1 MVLCVNDQLYFAWG
15 VICCSSLDQGIHQ
28 QPCILQAFCSSRPS
42 PLQPGCMHSCQA
54 VISLAEID
62 YNVFPG
68 AFHHLRCFRIKLTW
82 VLALPVVN
90 MDLKALTNGFKGLL
104 ECISRRYWMCT
115 SLSQRVYC
123 RLNLWGQ
130 ISVKLPGVQLLYPQ
144 MHFQTRR
151 HHRYTAA
158 CKQFY
163 LPSPRHS
170 FLHCSIKGKRLFS
183 LFPGKWILYRLCVCK
198 SNLRFPECKGGGF
211 TSYLQRLEK
220 HNDTLQLPRSPI
232 FQPPVHTAPHHWWCF

>member
-1 MVLCVNDQLYFAWG
+1 MISFTLHDESFVAAP
-15 VICCSSLDQGIHQ
+15 DQGIHL
-28 QPCILQAFCSSRPS
+28 QPCILQAFCPSRPS
-42 PLQPGCMHSCQA
+42 PLQPGCMRSCQA
-54 VISLAEID
+54 VISLAEVND
-62 YNVFPG
+62 NVFPG

-144 MHFQTRR
+144 MHFQTPPL
-151 HHRYTAA
+151 HRSLQTILFAFP
-158 CKQFY
+158 QIQ
-163 LPSPRHS
+163 LPSLQHKRQEII
-170 FLHCSIKGKRLFS
+170 FSISREMDFIS
-183 LFPGKWILYRLCVCK
+183 PVC
-198 SNLRFPECKGGGF
+198 L
-211 TSYLQRLEK
+211 
-220 HNDTLQLPRSPI
+220 
-232 FQPPVHTAPHHWWCF
+232 